1 MKNIILRSII
11 VFTSGIFA
19 ASIPYFGLFI
29 NLSGAF
35 ASTLLAFIV
44 PLILYN
50 KVFKDEISKKL
61 KIFHYI
67 LIVIGTLLGGVSIV
81 MSIIEIIKAF

>member
-1 MKNIILRSII
+1 
-11 VFTSGIFA
+11 
-19 ASIPYFGLFI
+19 LFI

-50 KVFKDEISKKL
+50 KVFKDEISKTK
-61 KIFHYI
+61 KVAHYM
-67 LIVIGTLLGGVSIV
+67 LIIIGTFLGGISIV
-81 MSIIEIIKAF
+81 MSIIEINKAFLE

>member
-1 MKNIILRSII
+1 M
-11 VFTSGIFA
+11 FTSGIFA

-50 KVFKDEISKKL
+50 KVFKDEMSKTL
-61 KIFHYI
+61 KILHYI
-67 LIVIGTLLGGVSIV
+67 LIVLGTFLGGISIV
-81 MSIIEIIKAF
+81 MSIMEINKAF